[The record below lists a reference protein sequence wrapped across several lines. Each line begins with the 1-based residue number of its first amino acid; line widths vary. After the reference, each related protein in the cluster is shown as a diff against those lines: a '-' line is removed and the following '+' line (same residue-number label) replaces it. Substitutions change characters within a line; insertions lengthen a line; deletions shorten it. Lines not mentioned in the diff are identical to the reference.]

1 MDDEV
6 VLAPVGAAGGIHIV
20 GTGIDGNMGQLPILG
35 EYDHIA
41 GYQIGIGGGCAGVLG
56 NTGAGLGSQGIQCIL
71 PDCYAGQVVHI
82 VIPVICTCLLDLV
95 VDHAGIHTFD
105 IGKVVTQ
112 VIGDE
117 GSADQTILL
126 KEGDIRCSAGGGTGL
141 CHGLVAVGTLTA

>member
-6 VLAPVGAAGGIHIV
+6 VLAPVGAAGGIHVI
-20 GTGIDGNMGQLPILG
+20 GTGVDGDMRQLPILG
-35 EYDHIA
+35 EHDHIA
-41 GYQIGIGGGCAGVLG
+41 GYQVGIGGGCAGVLG
-56 NTGAGLGSQGIQCIL
+56 DSGSGHACQGIQCVL
-71 PDCYAGQVVHI
+71 PDRYAGQIVHI

-117 GSADQTILL
+117 GSTDQTVLL
-126 KEGDIRCSAGGGTGL
+126 EEGDIGCSAGCGTGL